1 MEKLNCLSRMVK
13 NLDKEK
19 FEEMGPSLSGSFM
32 DLSFKEGSG
41 AYYAQFGE
49 NVEKRY
55 LIGSNGK
62 VKSEFTAF
70 TRDLYQKD
78 KNSLVK
84 VLFIVNARTVN
95 TRESLVGWS
104 EKLFPEI
111 LKLKKEFS
119 CSHALFFLSR
129 REKWL
134 FDFFIRPRKKREDQ
148 IKFSH
153 VRGASI
159 QIVQGTKF
167 SAQAPLKYVK
177 IRRAKEE
184 DLQKLSGYIK
194 QASMYAPLSRNVGEE
209 QVLKEFKTVKNFSPD
224 DVALAFNSNGEI
236 VGSLGAVDMANHAD
250 IKFKFNDL
258 FEPTFN
264 VLQGY
269 LRLAS
274 WVADLRPVLE
284 KKIQNVRI
292 FTHMY
297 FNNHDIFYSL
307 IYWWIEQ
314 TKHISKKERPVF
326 LYPFYMGD
334 LKAAAPESLFISSF
348 KGDIY
353 LIQDEGELPS
363 ELLKPVLFSQ
373 PLDIDLT
380 YLI

>member
-1 MEKLNCLSRMVK
+1 MEKLNCESQMVK
-13 NLDKEK
+13 NLDKEE

-32 DLSFKEGSG
+32 DFSFKKGSA

-49 NVEKRY
+49 NVQKRY
-55 LIGSNGK
+55 LVGGNGK
-62 VKSEFTAF
+62 IKSEFTAF

-78 KNSLVK
+78 KNSVVK
-84 VLFIVNARTVN
+84 VLFIVNLRTVS
-95 TRESLVGWS
+95 TRESLIGWS
-104 EKLFPEI
+104 EKVFPEI

-119 CSHALFFLSR
+119 CDHALFFLSR

-148 IKFSH
+148 IRFSH
-153 VRGASI
+153 LRGVNI
-159 QIVQGTKF
+159 QIVQGKKF
-167 SAQAPLKYVK
+167 SSEAPLKHVK

-194 QASMYAPLSRNVGEE
+194 QASMHALLSRNVGKE
-209 QVLKEFKTVKNFSPD
+209 QVLKEFKTVKNFSPN
-224 DVALAFNSNGEI
+224 DVALAFNSNNEI
-236 VGSLGAVDMANHAD
+236 VGSLGAVDMTGHAD
-250 IKFKFNDL
+250 IKFKFNDV
-258 FEPTFN
+258 FEPNFN
-264 VLQGY
+264 ILQDY

-274 WVADLRPVLE
+274 WVADLRPVSR
-284 KKIQNVRI
+284 KKLQFVRI

-326 LYPFYMGD
+326 LYPFYVGD
-334 LKAAAPESLFISSF
+334 LKATASESLFVSSF

-353 LIQDEGELPS
+353 LIQEEGELPS
-363 ELLKPVLFSQ
+363 KLLKPVLFSES
-373 PLDIDLT
+373 LDMDLT